1 MKIIDTKGDILTGDN
16 HPQLKIGDKLYL
28 VDDRL
33 STFKK
38 IQNIRENSSEDDD
51 VDEEIVKLALG
62 KDAANELLKK
72 NDITFQGFANLTF
85 FILSAITGQDYE
97 ELKKE
102 ARERKN

>member
-16 HPQLKIGDKLYL
+16 HPQLKIGDRLYL
-28 VDDRL
+28 VDDRM

-38 IQNIRENSSEDDD
+38 IQNIQTDGSDNA
-51 VDEEIVKLALG
+51 DEEIIKLALG

-72 NDITFQGFANLTF
+72 NDITVQGFANLTF

>member
-38 IQNIRENSSEDDD
+38 IQNIRENGGDD
-51 VDEEIVKLALG
+51 VDEEIIKLALG

-85 FILSAITGQDYE
+85 FILSAITGQDYD

-102 ARERKN
+102 MRERKN